1 MKKNTSGVIGLAKR
15 AGAVTVG
22 AESTL
27 EAIRSGKAKL
37 VLVAQDASDN
47 TKKSIG
53 DKCAFY
59 SVCSEEIDA
68 TVTELGST
76 VGKRPVATVA
86 FTDTNFVKAY
96 RKSLQNS
103 HAD

>member
-1 MKKNTSGVIGLAKR
+1 MKKNTSGVFGLAKR

-37 VLVAQDASDN
+37 ASDN

-68 TVTELGST
+68 TVTELGSA